1 MNILLFCLLLQN
13 PMIDLVN
20 EGKAATLST
29 TYDKVAF
36 GSLVP
41 YALDGKGQPIIFISD
56 MALHTKNLK
65 KDPKCSLMVAKLSK
79 DDIFNSARITFV
91 GKMVKVP
98 DDEVEAVSKLYLEK
112 HPAAKDFIELEDFA
126 FYRLEISKIY
136 WVGGFGDIEWIEV
149 KEYQKSFK

>member
-1 MNILLFCLLLQN
+1 
-13 PMIDLVN
+13 MIDLVN

-41 YALDGKGQPIIFISD
+41 YALDSKGRPVIFISD

-98 DDEVEAVSKLYLEK
+98 DDEVEAVIKLYIEK